1 MSSDYQRTD
10 ENECLPRRI
19 KCFGCPD
26 TIIEVATSHDLRC
39 EIVRM
44 PNWDFVVVKVWATK
58 SSYKRAQF
66 QWLARMIETKVETE
80 IEL

>member
-1 MSSDYQRTD
+1 MYGDPTPAVDIATD
-10 ENECLPRRI
+10 H
-19 KCFGCPD
+19 G
-26 TIIEVATSHDLRC
+26 LRC

-44 PNWDFVVVKVWATK
+44 PSWDGFCVVKVWATK
-58 SSYKRAQF
+58 RDYKAAQF